1 MHSSLHRNGNVTQ
14 AMTQSSLNALFHPR
28 SIALIGASEKEGS
41 VGRALLQNLI
51 TFPGKVYPVNPS
63 HALLFGR
70 KCFPEIA
77 AAPDTIDLAIIATP
91 AETVPGIVAQCV
103 KADVR
108 AAIILSAGFK
118 EIGKAGAMLEREILS
133 EVKGSRMRILGPN
146 CLGIM
151 SPHTGLNATF
161 AGRLAHPGSVGL
173 ISQSGALCTAI
184 LDWSLH
190 DNVGFSAF
198 ISVGSMLDVGWG
210 DLIYH
215 LGDDPHTKS
224 IVIHMESVGD
234 ARSFLSAAREVA
246 LSKPIVV
253 LKVGRTNAAAKAAA
267 SHTGA
272 LTGSDEVLDAAFR
285 RAGVLRVDTISE
297 LFDLSELLAKQP
309 RPAGPRLAIVTNAG
323 GPGALAADAT
333 IAGGAQLAQLSNT
346 TTAALN
352 GLLPACWSHGNPVD
366 VLGDAAPKVFS
377 RAVELVAADPNTDGL
392 LVILTPQAMT
402 DPKST
407 AVELSALRKGV
418 DKPLLASFMGAQTVE
433 PARALLNQANIAT
446 YDFPDVAA
454 KAFATMWRYSYNLQT
469 LYETPTLVS
478 NVDSTARAQATEVID
493 RAHNDG
499 RSTLTEVE
507 ASQVLSAYQVPMIPL
522 QIART
527 ADEAVKCARAIGYP
541 VVLKVYSEKIVHKT
555 EVGGVRLELRNARA
569 VTEAFKAIKAS
580 TEVKAGPDSFLG
592 VLVAPMVTDR
602 SGYELVLGSSVDAQF
617 GPVLLFG
624 AGGTLAEIQKDCAL
638 GLPPVTSALATR
650 VMERTSIFRALQGVR
665 GRPPV
670 QLAEL
675 ERLLVRFSQLVAE
688 QPWIREI
695 EVNPLLVSHERIV
708 GLDARVILH
717 PPGTAVAELPRLAI
731 RPYPAQ
737 YVSEWRILNGP
748 TVAIRPI
755 RPEDEPLLA
764 KFHGT
769 LSDRSVYF
777 RYFSAFKLSARIAH
791 ERLVRICFSDYDR
804 DIALVAD
811 HKTKTGEHEILGIGR
826 LSKMHNSNDA
836 EFALLVSDAWQG
848 HGLGT
853 HLLQM
858 LIHVARAEKFHSI
871 IGRVHAENGRMQQ
884 LCREL
889 GFNLRK
895 LPDEPEYTAE
905 LAIRKKIG

>member
-1 MHSSLHRNGNVTQ
+1 MDEF
-14 AMTQSSLNALFHPR
+14 FHPR
-28 SIALIGASEKEGS
+28 SIALIGGSESGGS
-41 VGRALLQNLI
+41 VGRALLQNLAQ
-51 TFPGKVYPVNPS
+51 FPGKVFPVNPK
-63 HALLFGR
+63 HPILFGR
-70 KCFPEIA
+70 ECFPSIA
-77 AAPDTIDLAIIATP
+77 AVPAKVDLAVIATP
-91 AETVPGIVAQCV
+91 AETVPDIVAQCV

-108 AAIILSAGFK
+108 AAIIISAGFK
-118 EIGKAGAMLEREILS
+118 ETGKAGAMLERDILS
-133 EVKGSRMRILGPN
+133 EVKGSGMRILGPN

-161 AGRLAHPGSVGL
+161 ASRIAHAGSVGL

-210 DLIYH
+210 DLIYY

-224 IVIHMESVGD
+224 IVIYMESVGD

-253 LKVGRTNAAAKAAA
+253 LKVGRTAAAAKAAA

-333 IAGGAQLAQLSNT
+333 ITGGAQLAQLSDT
-346 TTAALN
+346 TTRALN
-352 GLLPACWSHGNPVD
+352 GLLPTCWSHGNPVD
-366 VLGDAAPKVFS
+366 LLGDASSKVFS
-377 RAVELVAADPNTDGL
+377 RAIEIVAADPNMDGL

-402 DPKST
+402 NPKDT
-407 AVELSALRKGV
+407 ASEMSAVRKTI
-418 DKPLLASFMGAQTVE
+418 DKPLLASWMGAEEVE
-433 PARALLNQANIAT
+433 AARAVLNEANVAT

-454 KAFATMWRYSYNLQT
+454 KAFASMWRYSYNLQT

-478 NVDSTARAQATEVID
+478 DVDGTARTQATAIVD
-493 RAHNDG
+493 RARNGG

-507 ASQVLSAYQVPMIPL
+507 ASQVLSAYQIPMVPL
-522 QIART
+522 RIARNP
-527 ADEAVKCARAIGYP
+527 DEAVKCAREIGYP
-541 VVLKVYSEKIVHKT
+541 VVLKLYSARIVHKT
-555 EVGGVRLELRNARA
+555 EVGGVRLGLRNAKA
-569 VTEAFKAIKAS
+569 VTEAFKSIKAS
-580 TEVKAGPDSFLG
+580 AETKAGPESFLG
-592 VLVAPMVTDR
+592 VLVAPMIADR
-602 SGYELVLGSSVDAQF
+602 NAYELILGSSVDAQF

-624 AGGTLAEIQKDCAL
+624 AGGSLAEIQRDYAL
-638 GLPPVTSALATR
+638 GLPPLTSALAAR
-650 VMERTSIFRALQGVR
+650 VMERTSIFRALEGVR

-675 ERLLVRFSQLVAE
+675 ERLLVRFSHLVAE

-695 EVNPLLVSHERIV
+695 EVNPLLVSHERIL

-717 PPGTAVAELPRLAI
+717 PAGTAAAELPRLAI
-731 RPYPAQ
+731 RPYPSQ
-737 YVSEWRILNGP
+737 YVSEWRIPNGP
-748 TVAIRPI
+748 TVTIRPI
-755 RPEDEPLLA
+755 RPEDEPLIA
-764 KFHGT
+764 KFHTT
-769 LSDRSVYF
+769 LSERSVYF

-791 ERLVRICFSDYDR
+791 QRLIRICFSDYDR
-804 DIALVAD
+804 DIALVAE
-811 HKTKTGEHEILGIGR
+811 HKTKTGEDEILGIGR

-836 EFALLVSDAWQG
+836 EFALLVSDTWQG

-858 LIHVARAEKFHSI
+858 LIQVARAENCHRI
-871 IGRVHAENGRMQQ
+871 IGRVYAENIRMQQ

-889 GFNLRK
+889 GFDLAK

-905 LAIRKKIG
+905 FVISKKT

>member
-1 MHSSLHRNGNVTQ
+1 MEHF
-14 AMTQSSLNALFHPR
+14 FHPR
-28 SIALIGASEKEGS
+28 SIALIGASEKKGT
-41 VGRALLQNLI
+41 VGCALLQNLM
-51 TFPGKVYPVNPS
+51 TFPGKVFPVNPNHS
-63 HALLFGR
+63 ALFGR
-70 KCFPEIA
+70 KCFPGIA
-77 AAPDTIDLAIIATP
+77 AVPLKVDLAIIATP
-91 AETVPGIVAQCV
+91 AETVPGIVAQCA
-103 KADVR
+103 KAGVP
-108 AAIILSAGFK
+108 AGIIISAGFK
-118 EIGKAGAMLEREILS
+118 ETGKVGSFREREILS

-198 ISVGSMLDVGWG
+198 VSVGSMLDVGWG
-210 DLIYH
+210 DLIYY
-215 LGDDPHTKS
+215 LGDDAHTRS
-224 IVIHMESVGD
+224 IVIYMESVGD

-253 LKVGRTNAAAKAAA
+253 LKVGRTDAAAKAAA

-297 LFDLSELLAKQP
+297 MFDLSELLAKQP
-309 RPAGPRLAIVTNAG
+309 RPVGPRLAIITNAG

-333 IAGGAQLAQLSNT
+333 IAGGARLAQLSAT
-346 TTAALN
+346 TMRALD
-352 GLLPACWSHGNPVD
+352 GLLPVYWSHGNPVD
-366 VLGDAAPKVFS
+366 LLGDAGPKVFS
-377 RAVELVAADPNTDGL
+377 RAVEIVAADPNTDGL
-392 LVILTPQAMT
+392 LAILTPQAMT
-402 DPKST
+402 NSKET
-407 AVELSALRKGV
+407 AVELSALRKGI
-418 DKPLLASFMGAQTVE
+418 DKPLLASFMGAQEVE

-454 KAFATMWRYSYNLQT
+454 KAFASMWHYSYNLHT
-469 LYETPTLVS
+469 LYETPALVS
-478 NVDSTARAQATEVID
+478 EVDATARTQATDIID
-493 RAHNDG
+493 SARKTG
-499 RSTLTEVE
+499 RSTLTEIE
-507 ASQVLSAYQVPMIPL
+507 ASAVLSAYRIPMVPL

-527 ADEAVKCARAIGYP
+527 ADEAVECARGIGYP
-541 VVLKVYSEKIVHKT
+541 VVLKVYSERIVHKT
-555 EVGGVRLELRNARA
+555 EVGGVQLELRNAKA

-580 TEVKAGPDSFLG
+580 AEAKAGPDCFLG
-592 VLVAPMVTDR
+592 VVVAPMITDR
-602 SGYELVLGSSVDAQF
+602 SAYELILGSSVDPQF
-617 GPVLLFG
+617 GPVVLFG
-624 AGGTLAEIQKDCAL
+624 AGGTLAEIQKDYAL
-638 GLPPVTSALATR
+638 GLPPLTSALAAR
-650 VMERTSIFRALQGVR
+650 VMERTSIFRALEGVR

-670 QLAEL
+670 HLAEL
-675 ERLLVRFSQLVAE
+675 ERVLVRFSQLVAE
-688 QPWIREI
+688 QPWIRDI
-695 EVNPLLVSHERIV
+695 EVNPLLVSHERII

-717 PPGTAVAELPRLAI
+717 PPGTDAAELPRLAI

-737 YVSEWRILNGP
+737 YVSEWRLPNGP
-748 TVAIRPI
+748 TVTIRPI
-755 RPEDEPLLA
+755 RPEDESLIA

-769 LSDRSVYF
+769 LSERSVYL
-777 RYFSAFKLSARIAH
+777 RYFTAFKLSQRIAH

-811 HKTKTGEHEILGIGR
+811 HKAKTGEHEILGIGR

-858 LIHVARAEKFHSI
+858 LIHVARAEKFHCV
-871 IGRVHAENGRMQQ
+871 IGRIHAENGRMQQ

-905 LAIRKKIG
+905 LAIRKKID